1 MGHITAHGKEN
12 VLVIHFHF
20 QTKELK
26 GVRPDYEES
35 PVTASSTSSIST
47 TTFANTNLN
56 DAKNSARVFNL
67 RRSLCACFNKLD
79 GVNDPF
85 ETPFQNF
92 YRRTIS

>member
-12 VLVIHFHF
+12 VLHFHF

-56 DAKNSARVFNL
+56 DAKNSARVSNSCLSF
-67 RRSLCACFNKLD
+67 CASFQ
-79 GVNDPF
+79 
-85 ETPFQNF
+85 ET
-92 YRRTIS
+92 R